1 LREKKEAVED
11 GARGNIGLDLL
22 VWWVERCEEDGP
34 PPKKLMMMYVID
46 GTLVGKELV
55 CARV

>member
-1 LREKKEAVED
+1 LREKKEAEED

-22 VWWVERCEEDGP
+22 VWWEERCEEDGP

-46 GTLVGKELV
+46 GTLVGGELS
-55 CARV
+55 ARV